1 VPGLSVKFLWST
13 QPFRFRLYEVLGATL
28 TNSANKF
35 TVHRLAV
42 VHWTYSLAMQPMTQN
57 LRGVSLICVTLCAVA
72 MGAALGCL
80 AKTLLLSGDAEELNR
95 IWRASRFSFF
105 VFLLLFFAMG
115 FILDAVSRRT
125 TGVRKQVLLSKTAKR
140 IAMAVLVSSI
150 AVVCIYPPRPFVY
163 NENGHWISKSKAG
176 AWEVSRDASIDSY
189 KRNITWDC
197 MILLPLAAVLGLVA
211 MGRIQANT
219 SQESQ

>member
-1 VPGLSVKFLWST
+1 V
-13 QPFRFRLYEVLGATL
+13 
-28 TNSANKF
+28 N
-35 TVHRLAV
+35 RLAIA
-42 VHWTYSLAMQPMTQN
+42 HWTYSLAMQPMTRN
-57 LRGVSLICVTLCAVA
+57 LRGISLICVTLCAVA
-72 MGAALGCL
+72 IGAALACL
-80 AKTLLLSGDAEELNR
+80 AKTLLLSGDAEDLNR

-125 TGVRKQVLLSKTAKR
+125 TKVRKQFLVSKTAKR
-140 IAMAVLVSSI
+140 VAMAVLIFSV

-176 AWEVSRDASIDSY
+176 TWEVSRDAAIDSY

-197 MILLPLAAVLGLVA
+197 MILLPLAVVLAIVA
-211 MGRIQANT
+211 MGRIQANS